1 MVSAIFIPTAVT
13 TLHSVAHDKGRL
25 ISNGWLC

>member
-13 TLHSVAHDKGRL
+13 TLHSVAHMIKD
-25 ISNGWLC
+25 C